1 MTGILTALCAA
12 AVLAQPPAWFAVAE
26 VCSGWY
32 RQWTDE
38 AIADMRGLPFVIG
51 VPPDALVIA
60 KAHEQGT
67 RVLAYVTFYQM
78 PAVGEYQR
86 ANLAEHRDWNVIG
99 ADGSETDSVFAS
111 TENPGW
117 KAVCP
122 NSPAFRDFAL
132 EHVRYLVSQGVDGLF
147 IDNAH
152 PSALCEGPKYGRHE
166 HLYAGEDNIRAYRCL
181 LEEIQAE
188 LSADGKRRALIVNPG
203 EPRPEWAGA
212 CDSQMLESY
221 ICTWASKTRWHDEGR
236 ILAFQKSWGDSPVL
250 ALSYI
255 GHTANPP
262 REDAFWCYAWA
273 RMSGFLWADW
283 FTAKDTARELY
294 TLRLGRP
301 VSEMSLK
308 DGVYSRR
315 FEKGVVA
322 AAGESEGGTLKVA
335 AAEGKR
341 AVDVFSGRGLEP
353 DAGGV
358 VTLAIEKGR
367 ARVVVFT
374 DE

>member
-12 AVLAQPPAWFAVAE
+12 AVLAQPPAWFAEAE

-152 PSALCEGPKYGRHE
+152 PSALCAVSYT
-166 HLYAGEDNIRAYRCL
+166 HL
-181 LEEIQAE
+181 
-188 LSADGKRRALIVNPG
+188 
-203 EPRPEWAGA
+203 
-212 CDSQMLESY
+212 
-221 ICTWASKTRWHDEGR
+221 
-236 ILAFQKSWGDSPVL
+236 
-250 ALSYI
+250 
-255 GHTANPP
+255 
-262 REDAFWCYAWA
+262 
-273 RMSGFLWADW
+273 
-283 FTAKDTARELY
+283 
-294 TLRLGRP
+294 TLP
-301 VSEMSLK
+301 TI
-308 DGVYSRR
+308 YS
-315 FEKGVVA
+315 V
-322 AAGESEGGTLKVA
+322 
-335 AAEGKR
+335 
-341 AVDVFSGRGLEP
+341 
-353 DAGGV
+353 
-358 VTLAIEKGR
+358 
-367 ARVVVFT
+367 
-374 DE
+374 

>member
-1 MTGILTALCAA
+1 MTRLTVLLGAA
-12 AVLAQPPAWFAVAE
+12 AVLSPPAWFSQAE
-26 VCSGWY
+26 VCNGWY

-51 VPPDALVIA
+51 VPADGAVIA

-67 RVLAYVTFYQM
+67 RVLPYATFYQM
-78 PAVGEYQR
+78 PGKGTYQR
-86 ANLAEHRDWNVIG
+86 ADLAEHKDWNVIG
-99 ADGSETDSVFAS
+99 ANGEEVDSVFAS

-122 NSPAFRDFAL
+122 NSPGYRDYAL
-132 EHVRYLVSQGVDGLF
+132 AHVRYLVSLGVDGLF

-152 PSALCEGPKYGRHE
+152 PSALCEGPKFGRHE
-166 HLYAGEDNIRAYRCL
+166 HLYPGEDNIRAYRCL

-203 EPRPEWAGA
+203 SPRHEWDGA
-212 CDSQMLESY
+212 CDAQMLESY

-236 ILAFQKSWGDSPVL
+236 ILAFQKSWGDTPVL

-255 GHTANPP
+255 GHTGDPP
-262 REDAFWCYAWA
+262 REDAFWCCAWA

-294 TLRLGRP
+294 TLRLGSA
-301 VSEMSLK
+301 VSAMTLK

-315 FEKGVVA
+315 FQKGVIA
-322 AAGESEGGTLKVA
+322 AAGESEGGTLRFDVPA
-335 AAEGKR
+335 GKR
-341 AVDVFSGRGLEP
+341 AVDVFSGRELEP
-353 DAGGV
+353 DSGGV

-367 ARVVVFT
+367 ARVVVFA